1 VVVVVVVRRG
11 VVVVVLRVVV
21 VVVLAVVVVVVV
33 AVVVVVV
40 DAVVAVVDSASDDA
54 DALVVTVGPAEC
66 EAGGTGSTAPNSDGS
81 RSAPSSDNTP
91 MANNVHARAPT
102 TAPTASRPCP
112 CCRVDPIGV
121 LQVCS
126 SDHW

>member
-112 CCRVDPIGV
+112 CCRVDSIGV